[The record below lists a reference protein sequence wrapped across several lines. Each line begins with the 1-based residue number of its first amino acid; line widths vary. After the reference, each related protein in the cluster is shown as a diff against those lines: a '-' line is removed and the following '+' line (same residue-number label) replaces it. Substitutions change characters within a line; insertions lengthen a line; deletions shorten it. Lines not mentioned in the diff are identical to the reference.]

1 MTLRYH
7 TPLSPEEQTA
17 AGLPAPW
24 PFAIADRVRW
34 GELDQLGHVN
44 NAAYMVWFETA
55 RIRYFAERGVVGP
68 EAGHVTVIRRGEIDW
83 LAEMRGEPDYVVT
96 VRCTEIRRTSF
107 TLESELWSEGRCT
120 ARFRCVIVLI
130 AADRSGKVALPE
142 ALRRRFI
149 EADGATEG

>member
-7 TPLSPEEQTA
+7 TPLTAEEQVA

-55 RIRYFAERGVVGP
+55 RIRYFVERGVVGP
-68 EAGHVTVIRRGEIDW
+68 EAPHVTVIRRGEIDW
-83 LAEMRGEPDYVVT
+83 LAEMRGEPDYVVAM
-96 VRCTEIRRTSF
+96 RCAEVRRTSF
-107 TLESELWSEGRCT
+107 TLDCALWSGGVCT
-120 ARFRCVIVLI
+120 ARFRGVIVLI
-130 AADRSGKVALPE
+130 AADRSGKVTLPD
-142 ALRRRFI
+142 ALRRHFI
-149 EADGATEG
+149 EVEGAAEG

>member
-7 TPLSPEEQTA
+7 CPLTAEEQVA

-55 RIRYFAERGVVGP
+55 RIRYFAERGVTGP
-68 EAGHVTVIRRGEIDW
+68 DVPHVTVIRRGEIDW
-83 LAEMRGEPDYVVT
+83 LAEMRGEPDYVVAI
-96 VRCTEIRRTSF
+96 RCTEVRRTSF
-107 TLESELWSEGRCT
+107 TLECELWSEGVCT
-120 ARFRCVIVLI
+120 ARFRCVIVLV
-130 AADRSGKVALPE
+130 AADRSGKAPLPD
-142 ALRRRFI
+142 ALRQLLL
-149 EADGATEG
+149 ETDGAAQG